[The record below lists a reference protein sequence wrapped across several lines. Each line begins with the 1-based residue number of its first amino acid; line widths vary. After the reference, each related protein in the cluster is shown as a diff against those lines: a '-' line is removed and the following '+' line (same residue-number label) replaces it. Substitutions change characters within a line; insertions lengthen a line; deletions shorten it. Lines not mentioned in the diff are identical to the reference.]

1 MKSTDIAAIDL
12 FCGAGG
18 LTNGLE
24 SEGFNVLA
32 GIDNNP
38 DCEYAYSSNNKST
51 FISSDIT
58 QITPETIHQIFCGY
72 ETRMLCGCAPCQPFS
87 CLTQK
92 DKNKETD
99 PRWSLLYDF
108 SRLVNQVTPELVL
121 MENVPQLLSK
131 VPFID
136 FISCLKKQNYSI
148 SYKIIECEKIGI
160 PQKRKRLV
168 LVASKIGTIEL
179 TDCME
184 NKKTVFETIGHLEP
198 LNAGEQSRS
207 DPLHRCQ
214 GMSEVNLERIK
225 YSRPGGS
232 WKDWP
237 EELVTNCHKKKS
249 GASFCSAYSRMEW
262 FEPSPTITT
271 QFFNYGS
278 GRFGHPEQNRAL
290 SLREGAMLQ
299 TFPPTYNFTDSSKY
313 SMEKIAKLIGNAVP
327 VELAKYIGRI
337 ISNSL
342 N

>member
-1 MKSTDIAAIDL
+1 MKPTDIAAVDF

-38 DCEYAYSSNNKST
+38 DCEFAYSYNNKST
-51 FISSDIT
+51 FIHSDIT
-58 QITPETIHQIFCGY
+58 RITSEAICKLFCGY

-87 CLTQK
+87 SLTQK
-92 DKNKETD
+92 DKNKELD
-99 PRWSLLYDF
+99 PRWFLLYEF

-121 MENVPQLLSK
+121 MENVPQLLNK
-131 VPFID
+131 EPFVD
-136 FISCLKKQNYSI
+136 FIKNLKNHDYQI
-148 SYKIIECEKIGI
+148 SYKIFDCEKIGI

-168 LVASKIGTIEL
+168 LIASRIGTIEFINC
-179 TDCME
+179 TE
-184 NKKTVFETIGHLEP
+184 SKKTVFETIGNLEP
-198 LNAGEQSRS
+198 LSAGEQSQF

-214 GMSEVNLERIK
+214 GMSEINLERIK
-225 YSRPGGS
+225 NSRPGGS
-232 WKDWP
+232 WRDWP
-237 EELVTNCHKKKS
+237 DDLVTNCHKKES

-290 SLREGAMLQ
+290 SLREGALLQ
-299 TFPPTYNFTDSSKY
+299 TFPPTYQFTETSRY

-327 VELAKYIGRI
+327 VELAKHVSHI
-337 ISNSL
+337 ISDSL
-342 N
+342 E

>member
-1 MKSTDIAAIDL
+1 MNPMDIAAIDL

-38 DCEYAYSSNNKST
+38 DCRYAYSFNNNST
-51 FISSDIT
+51 FIHSDIT
-58 QITPETIHQIFCGY
+58 RISSETINELFHRY

-87 CLTQK
+87 SLTQK
-92 DKNKETD
+92 EKNKETD
-99 PRWSLLYDF
+99 PRWSLLYEF
-108 SRLVNQVTPELVL
+108 SRLVYQVTPELVL
-121 MENVPQLLSK
+121 MENVPQLLNK
-131 VPFID
+131 DPFVD
-136 FISCLKKQNYSI
+136 FIRCLKTQNYHV
-148 SYKIIECEKIGI
+148 SYKIIDCEKIGI
-160 PQKRKRLV
+160 PQRRKRLV
-168 LVASKIGTIEL
+168 LVASTIGKIEL
-179 TDCME
+179 NDYTKE
-184 NKKTVFETIGHLEP
+184 KKTVFDAIGDLEP
-198 LNAGEQSRS
+198 LNAGEQSAL

-214 GMSEVNLERIK
+214 GMSEINLKRIK

-232 WKDWP
+232 WRDWP
-237 EELVTNCHKKKS
+237 DELITNCHKKES

-262 FEPSPTITT
+262 SEPSPTITT

-299 TFPPTYNFTDSSKY
+299 TFPRSYQFTETPKYN
-313 SMEKIAKLIGNAVP
+313 MEKIAKLIGNAVP
-327 VELAKYIGRI
+327 IELSKHIGHI

-342 N
+342 E